1 MSAQASGL
9 VGLTGGC
16 QCGAVRYRVEAKP
29 TGTSVC
35 HCRMCQKAG
44 GAPFM
49 SFADVPTEAFVVT
62 RGALAIFKSSEIAK
76 RGFCAACGTPLTY
89 RLLDGGYTEVT
100 LGSFDD
106 PCAVAPILQYGVE
119 SRVRWLAEALAAP
132 ATRIDEWL
140 AGKKIA
146 SVGTRQHPDHET

>member
-1 MSAQASGL
+1 
-9 VGLTGGC
+9 
-16 QCGAVRYRVEAKP
+16 
-29 TGTSVC
+29 
-35 HCRMCQKAG
+35 MCQKAG

-49 SFADVPTEAFVVT
+49 AFADVLTEAFVVT
-62 RGALAIFKSSEIAK
+62 RGALATFRSSEIAE

-89 RLLDGGYTEVT
+89 RLLDGGHTEVT
-100 LGSFDD
+100 LCSFDD
-106 PCAVAPILQYGVE
+106 PNAVAPILQYGVE

-146 SVGTRQHPDHET
+146 SVGGRQHPDHDT

>member
-1 MSAQASGL
+1 
-9 VGLTGGC
+9 
-16 QCGAVRYRVEAKP
+16 
-29 TGTSVC
+29 
-35 HCRMCQKAG
+35 MCQKAG
-44 GAPFM
+44 GAPLA
-49 SFADVPTEAFVVT
+49 FADVPTEAFVVT
-62 RGALAIFKSSEIAK
+62 RGALATFRSSEIAE

-89 RLLDGGYTEVT
+89 RLLGGGHTEVT

-106 PCAVAPILQYGVE
+106 TNAVAPILQYGVE

-146 SVGTRQHPDHET
+146 SVGGRQHPDHET

>member
-1 MSAQASGL
+1 MSVQGSGR

-49 SFADVPTEAFVVT
+49 AFADVLTETFVVT
-62 RGALAIFKSSEIAK
+62 RGALATFRSSQIA
-76 RGFCAACGTPLTY
+76 FCAACGTPLTY
-89 RLLDGGYTEVT
+89 RQLDGGHTEVT

-106 PCAVAPILQYGVE
+106 PNAVAPIAQYSVE
-119 SRVRWLAEALAAP
+119 SRVRWLAEALTAP

-146 SVGTRQHPDHET
+146 PVGARLHPDHET